1 MSHDIA
7 ARVAAAAD
15 LASTAT
21 RGQWVSSG
29 QTIYAGREGSR
40 IDLLRIHGAGG
51 PLNAVEADLDLMAAA
66 PDLAALVAELWAE
79 LARLTAERDRLARVA
94 APLIRWIIVR
104 AELADSDGWHLSACE
119 SPHRF
124 YWTEAE
130 AEKARDRAGL
140 LDHAV
145 VPVHT
150 NPRSAWLDRAVVPR
164 G

>member
-1 MSHDIA
+1 MADSLA

-29 QTIYAGREGSR
+29 RTIYAAREGSR

-79 LARLTAERDRLARVA
+79 LARVTAERDRL
-94 APLIRWIIVR
+94 L
-104 AELADSDGWHLSACE
+104 EE
-119 SPHRF
+119 
-124 YWTEAE
+124 
-130 AEKARDRAGL
+130 
-140 LDHAV
+140 
-145 VPVHT
+145 
-150 NPRSAWLDRAVVPR
+150 LDRPTPGQLYAR
-164 G
+164 GEGRR